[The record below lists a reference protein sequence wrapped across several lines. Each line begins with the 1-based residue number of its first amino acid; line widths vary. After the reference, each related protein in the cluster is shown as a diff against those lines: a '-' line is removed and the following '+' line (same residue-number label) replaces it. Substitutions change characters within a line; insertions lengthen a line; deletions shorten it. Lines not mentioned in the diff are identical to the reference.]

1 MSFFLDLNAA
11 QILLIA
17 NDIELSDFIQEILA
31 DAGYNVQKAY
41 TFEDAKFMIT
51 YTDFDLVVI
60 DAGAIDN
67 DSTRF
72 SQLLQNGLLFGKLVW
87 IVVGENNKRH
97 PYAASAH
104 GYINLVQTGF
114 SPKVILSTVAQTID
128 KSVDIEKTLYNNDI
142 NVDETPT
149 KEAETRRLFERK
161 LLEHQ
166 TLSSIARMLNSSLD
180 LTIVLTKVVDAATSL
195 TNAEEGLLLLPDNEG
210 KNLYIRAAKGIDSD
224 MAKEFRIKTDD
235 SLAGQVFKTGHP
247 VLVGDSG
254 WQKVKTEYFVKSL
267 LYVPMTFKD
276 KVIGVLGVN
285 NRSNDR
291 TFNAHDRDLLLD
303 LASHAAIAIENAR
316 LYGES
321 VQRSKEL
328 AMLFS
333 ASQAVNSTLALDG
346 VLKIIAERLLNALEV
361 GIVDIT
367 TFNRREQRL
376 ETLIS
381 YQRAQWQIKQL
392 GTRNEQPASLFQ
404 AIQGRQRVFLT
415 PQNAKDTSDKTYL
428 EQNKS
433 TLICIFPLM
442 TEDRP
447 IGVFELIYAQQP
459 TRKSTG
465 VSTIHIHQMALQLMV
480 MIDAM
485 SLNNSEAQAIATDL
499 LSDTGAQFCR
509 MYLWDE
515 NQNIFYTRWSFGEA
529 VWLDEEPPFMN
540 LSDYAVLDDLV
551 KNGNHINVTR
561 HDQDAPGIRQLLDQY
576 GARTL
581 LILPMI
587 ITGEVAGIVIMS
599 DTMRQRH
606 FTERKIEMA
615 NALIVQ
621 AANAMKNASLFADL
635 QQSLEDLREAQ
646 SRLIQSARL
655 SAMGELAAAVAH
667 QINNPLTT
675 VIADT
680 ELMLQDLP
688 GKDRNHESIMA
699 VHRAGKRAHEV
710 VRRLLGM
717 AHQGNQDDPPQLL
730 DINQTIRNTLTL
742 VSKHIEQHQVH
753 LDVELEPDLPDAYGL
768 SGQLEDVW
776 LNLLLNARDAVTG
789 CPKPEIGILSRPSN
803 DGDWVE
809 VEVWDN
815 GTGISPEKQ
824 AEIFDAFFT
833 TKPAGEGTGL
843 GLHICRQVVEK
854 CKGELVLKDST
865 NTGTTFLVRLPT
877 S

>member
-1 MSFFLDLNAA
+1 GS
-11 QILLIA
+11 
-17 NDIELSDFIQEILA
+17 S
-31 DAGYNVQKAY
+31 
-41 TFEDAKFMIT
+41 
-51 YTDFDLVVI
+51 I
-60 DAGAIDN
+60 DKESA
-67 DSTRF
+67 RF
-72 SQLLQNGLLFGKLVW
+72 NQLLQNGLLFGSLAW
-87 IVVGENNKRH
+87 IIVGESNKHH

-104 GYINLVQTGF
+104 GYVNLVQSGY

-128 KSVDIEKTLYNNDI
+128 KSVDIEKTLYKNDV

-166 TLSSIARMLNSSLD
+166 TLSSIARMINSSLD

-235 SLAGQVFKTGHP
+235 TLAGQVFKTGHP

-267 LYVPMTFKD
+267 LYVPMTYKD

-346 VLKIIAERLLNALEV
+346 VLKIIAERLLNALEI

-367 TFNRREQRL
+367 TFNPSRRRL
-376 ETLIS
+376 ETSIS
-381 YQRAQWQIKQL
+381 YQRAQWQIKQM
-392 GTRNEQPASLFQ
+392 GGKNDQPEALFQ
-404 AIQGRQRVFLT
+404 AIHSRQRVFLS
-415 PQNAKDTSDKTYL
+415 PQNAQHGSDKQYL
-428 EQNKS
+428 DKNKAS
-433 TLICIFPLM
+433 LICVFPLM
-442 TEDRP
+442 TENRP
-447 IGVFELIYAQQP
+447 IGVFELVYTHQP
-459 TRKSTG
+459 SRKSTG
-465 VSTIHIHQMALQLMV
+465 VSTMHIHQMALQLMV
-480 MIDAM
+480 MVDAM
-485 SLNNSEAQAIATDL
+485 SLNNAEAQTIATDL
-499 LSDTGAQFCR
+499 LTDTGAQFCR

-515 NQNIFYTRWSFGEA
+515 SQDAFYKRWSFGEA
-529 VWLDEEPPFMN
+529 VWLNGNQPVIKLDEYP
-540 LSDYAVLDDLV
+540 ALDTLV
-551 KNGNHINVTR
+551 KTGNIINVTR
-561 HDQDAPGIRQLLDQY
+561 HDQDTPDIGQLLDQY
-576 GARTL
+576 GSRTL
-581 LILPMI
+581 LVMPIV

-606 FTERKIEMA
+606 FSERKIEMA

-635 QQSLEDLREAQ
+635 QKSLEDLREAQ

-680 ELMLQDLP
+680 ELILQDLP
-688 GKDRNHESIMA
+688 EKDRNHESIVA

-717 AHQGNQDDPPQLL
+717 AHQSDADDPPQML
-730 DINQTIRNTLTL
+730 DVNQTIRNTLTL
-742 VSKHIEQHQVH
+742 VSKHIEQHHVY
-753 LDVELEPDLPDAYGL
+753 LEVDLEADLPDAYGL
-768 SGQLEDVW
+768 PGQLEDVW
-776 LNLLLNARDAVTG
+776 MNLLLNARDAVTG
-789 CPKPEIGILSRPSN
+789 CDGPEIGIMSHLSN
-803 DGDWVE
+803 DQQWIE

-815 GTGISPEKQ
+815 GTGIPVDKQ
-824 AEIFDAFFT
+824 GEIFDAFFT

-854 CKGELVLKDST
+854 CKGELLLKEST
-865 NTGTTFLVRLPT
+865 SKGSTFLVRLPT
-877 S
+877 A